1 MEKGDLI
8 NMKSKL
14 EEISKEISMISLESN
29 KITIEEAKTKCNNIF
44 SKLIEYEYINKNIR
58 DKNFKSASYWF
69 DNLKKKDDP
78 VTNWIVIKEITNGL
92 KENLE
97 LLNKE
102 NNFN

>member
-8 NMKSKL
+8 NMKSEL

-44 SKLIEYEYINKNIR
+44 NKLIEYEYVNKNLR
-58 DKNFKSASYWF
+58 DENFKSVSFWF
-69 DNLKKKDDP
+69 NNLKKKDDP
-78 VTNWIVIKEITNGL
+78 VTNWIVIKAITNGL

-97 LLNKE
+97 LLKKE
-102 NNFN
+102 HNLN